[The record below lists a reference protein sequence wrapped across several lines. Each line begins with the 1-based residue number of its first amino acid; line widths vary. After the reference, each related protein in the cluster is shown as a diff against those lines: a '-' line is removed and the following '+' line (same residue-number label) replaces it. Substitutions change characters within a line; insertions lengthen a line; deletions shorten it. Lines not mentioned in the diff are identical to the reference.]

1 MNLGQQPQTVVGQTD
16 TWGRLPYRES
26 IDREWAFHPLRF
38 LRKGWVDTP
47 NEPHGCHMGQCLA

>member
-1 MNLGQQPQTVVGQTD
+1 MNSGQQHQIAVVRID
-16 TWGRLPYRES
+16 TLDRLPYRES

-47 NEPHGCHMGQCLA
+47 NELHGCRMGQYLA